1 MSTTVIRKAC
11 ARFPG
16 FVLLAVT
23 PFRRIRRIR
32 GIRRRALFFAYF
44 SKNRPWPEKSLETL
58 TPGYLADTF
67 LDPEIFP
74 VFSIFEPPPHRPH
87 VELRRRGSTLRNP
100 GFPFFTG
107 GRAAGS
113 GGRGPVSG
121 IWGCWLRISASGIYI
136 HLLPI
141 NRPCGRYVNQR
152 LGLLVSVVVVIVVAD
167 RFR

>member
-23 PFRRIRRIR
+23 PFPRIREIR
-32 GIRRRALFFAYF
+32 EFVFFFAYF
-44 SKNRPWPEKSLETL
+44 SKIRPRTGKSLETL
-58 TPGYLADTF
+58 TKTYLADTF

-74 VFSIFEPPPHRPH
+74 VFSIFQPPQHRPH
-87 VELRRRGSTLRNP
+87 VELRRPGSALRNP

-141 NRPCGRYVNQR
+141 NRPCGRYVNH
-152 LGLLVSVVVVIVVAD
+152 
-167 RFR
+167 

>member
-1 MSTTVIRKAC
+1 MPC
-11 ARFPG
+11 ARASSGKHARLVWVCPAG
-16 FVLLAVT
+16 GDSICAD
-23 PFRRIRRIR
+23 PRRDF
-32 GIRRRALFFAYF
+32 FFAHF
-44 SKNRPWPEKSLETL
+44 SKNRPRTEKSLETL
-58 TPGYLADTF
+58 TGGYLADIF

-74 VFSIFEPPPHRPH
+74 VFSIFQPPQHRPH
-87 VELRRRGSTLRNP
+87 VELRRPGSALRNP

-141 NRPCGRYVNQR
+141 NRPCGRYVNS
-152 LGLLVSVVVVIVVAD
+152 GGHN
-167 RFR
+167 

>member
-23 PFRRIRRIR
+23 PFPADPAREF
-32 GIRRRALFFAYF
+32 FFAYF
-44 SKNRPWPEKSLETL
+44 SKNWPRAEKSLETL
-58 TPGYLADTF
+58 IPGYLGDTF
-67 LDPEIFP
+67 WAPENFP
-74 VFSIFEPPPHRPH
+74 VFSIFQPPQHRPH
-87 VELRRRGSTLRNP
+87 VELRRPGSALRNP

-113 GGRGPVSG
+113 GGRAAVSG

-141 NRPCGRYVNQR
+141 NRPCGRYVIFQ
-152 LGLLVSVVVVIVVAD
+152 LKSFFYFSLTS
-167 RFR
+167 FYF

>member
-23 PFRRIRRIR
+23 PFRGFR
-32 GIRRRALFFAYF
+32 GFRGFVYFWRVF
-44 SKNRPWPEKSLETL
+44 SKIRPRPGKSVSAL
-58 TPGYLADTF
+58 TKTYLADTF

-74 VFSIFEPPPHRPH
+74 VFSIFQPPQHRPH
-87 VELRRRGSTLRNP
+87 VELRRPGSALRNL

-141 NRPCGRYVNQR
+141 NRPCGRYV
-152 LGLLVSVVVVIVVAD
+152 I
-167 RFR
+167 